1 MKNIMKR
8 IIKNL
13 KKMLL
18 YLIVFLFAI
27 TVILNLTGNK
37 YFFRAIGLTYL
48 QGNTTS
54 NISDAKDFDINTIKT
69 SNPQNWELHPNYNKA
84 KLSNEFVKELEKYR
98 TAAFLVV
105 KDGKILQEHYWEPY
119 SEKSLTNSF
128 SMAKS
133 LVTLLAQKAIEEGYI
148 KSWKQPITDYLPEYK
163 NDLNAQKCTIADLS
177 KMTSGFDWKE
187 DYYFP
192 INPTSKA
199 YYGKNMDEVILNRKF
214 IQTPNTEWKY
224 LSGNTQL
231 LGYIITRA
239 TKKTLSEYISEK
251 FWKPLGMSQDATW
264 TVDHKGGI
272 EKAYCCVSSCAR
284 DFAKF
289 GKLYLQKGNWNGK
302 QLIDSTFVEKAT
314 HPNSLSHGVYGY
326 GFWTDYTYKYPF
338 YMMKGHLG
346 QYVICLPKQ
355 NVIIVRLGEKRT
367 KKFDE
372 KNKLLTKDIYLYIN
386 EVEKI
391 LN

>member
-1 MKNIMKR
+1 MKKIAKYLKR
-8 IIKNL
+8 VSIY
-13 KKMLL
+13 LL
-18 YLIVFLFAI
+18 VSFVLL
-27 TVILNLTGNK
+27 TVILYFTGNSYIFK
-37 YFFRAIGLTYL
+37 GIRLTYL
-48 QGNTTS
+48 KGKVTA
-54 NISDAKDFDINTIKT
+54 NISDARDFDNNSIKT
-69 SNPQNWELHPNYNKA
+69 SNPQNWELHPDYNKT
-84 KLSNEFVKELEKYR
+84 KLSNEFLKELEQYK
-98 TAAFLVV
+98 TAAFLII

-133 LVTLLAQKAIEEGYI
+133 LVTLLAQKAIEDGYI
-148 KSWKQPITDYLPEYK
+148 NSWEQPITDYLPEYK
-163 NDLNAQKCTIADLS
+163 NDLNAQKCTIADLA

-192 INPTSKA
+192 LNPTSKA
-199 YYGKNMDEVILNRKF
+199 YYGKNMNEVILNRKF
-214 IQTPNTEWKY
+214 IQAPNTEWKY

-239 TKKTLSEYISEK
+239 TRMTLSEYLSAK

-289 GKLYLQKGNWNGK
+289 GQLYLQKGNWNGS

-314 HPNSLSHGVYGY
+314 QPNSLSHGVYGY
-326 GFWTDYTYKYPF
+326 GFWIDYTYKYPF

-346 QYVICLPKQ
+346 QYVICLPQQ
-355 NVIIVRLGEKRT
+355 NLIIVRLGETRT
-367 KKFDE
+367 KQMDE
-372 KNKLLTKDIYLYIN
+372 KNRFLTKDIFLYIN
-386 EVEKI
+386 EVEGI
-391 LN
+391 VN

>member
-8 IIKNL
+8 IIKIL

-18 YLIVFLFAI
+18 YLIIFLFAI

-48 QGNTTS
+48 QGNKTS
-54 NISDAKDFDINTIKT
+54 NISDAKDFDNNVIKT
-69 SNPQNWELHPNYNKA
+69 SNPQNWKLHANYNKA
-84 KLSNEFVKELEKYR
+84 ILSNELVKELEQYK
-98 TAAFLVV
+98 TAAFLVI

-133 LVTLLAQKAIEEGYI
+133 LVTLLAQKAIEDGYI
-148 KSWKQPITDYLPEYK
+148 KSWEEPITDYLPEYK
-163 NDLNAQKCTIADLS
+163 DDLNAQKCTIADLS

-192 INPTSKA
+192 LNPTSKA
-199 YYGKNMDEVILNRKF
+199 YYGKNMDEVVLNRKF

-239 TKKTLSEYISEK
+239 TKKTLSEYLSEK
-251 FWKPLGMSQDATW
+251 FWKPLGMEQDATW
-264 TVDHKGGI
+264 IVDHKGGI

-289 GKLYLQKGNWNGK
+289 GQLYLQKGNWNGK

-314 HPNSLSHGVYGY
+314 HPNSLSHGAYGY
-326 GFWTDYTYKYPF
+326 GFWMDYNYKYPF

-346 QYVICLPKQ
+346 QYVICLPRQ
-355 NVIIVRLGEKRT
+355 NVIIVRLGENRT
-367 KKFDE
+367 KELDE